1 MTSKNADNSTTA
13 AELMT
18 FVEQQVRDGGASLT
32 HMVDSMRE
40 IRDSSSRISKII
52 KVIDEIAFQTN
63 ILALNAAVEAARAGE
78 AGAGFAVV
86 ADEVRNLAQ
95 RAADAAK
102 DTSSLIEESVRRA
115 TDGSTRVNDVTAVFK
130 NITDS
135 TARVKA
141 IVDDVSVS
149 SREQG
154 KGCPT
159 DIPSHSRNRA
169 GELQKRLHM
178 PRRAQPL
185 PRRSPRRG
193 VQPRACGDG
202 LGALV
207 GMAGRR

>member
-18 FVEQQVRDGGASLT
+18 FVEQEVRDGGASLT

-63 ILALNAAVEAARAGE
+63 ILALNAAVEADRAGH

-102 DTSSLIEESVRRA
+102 DTSREESVWRA
-115 TDGSTRVNDVTAVFK
+115 TDGCTRVNDVTAVFK

-149 SREQG
+149 RREQARMSN
-154 KGCPT
+154 

-169 GELQKRLHM
+169 GDSDNGAHAEESAAASEEMSAQDSSLLH
-178 PRRAQPL
+178 
-185 PRRSPRRG
+185 
-193 VQPRACGDG
+193 VVNW

-207 GMAGRR
+207 GTAGRR